1 MDTDSC
7 IRFVVFFLINIIF
20 SFFIRFIRTSVM
32 CAEFNPGRDEDMD
45 FAERKEDM
53 VLSLDL
59 FYNLVKL

>member
-45 FAERKEDM
+45 FAER
-53 VLSLDL
+53 
-59 FYNLVKL
+59 